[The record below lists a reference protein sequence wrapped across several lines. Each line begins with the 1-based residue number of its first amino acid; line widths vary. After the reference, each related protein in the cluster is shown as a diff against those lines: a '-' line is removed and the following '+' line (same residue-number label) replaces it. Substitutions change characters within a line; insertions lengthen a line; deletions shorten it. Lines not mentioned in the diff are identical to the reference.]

1 MHTKSVASMLGSILD
16 GYTGTSARDE
26 FIQPDGKV
34 RPQWDFLLRAMEA
47 MGPSQLSFRQDEIRR
62 FIEENGVTYNVYD
75 DTGGK
80 ERPWPLDV
88 LPVLID
94 SREWSAVERGL
105 IQRAELFEAILQDL
119 YGPAKLLSEGLIP
132 PQVIFDHGGFL
143 RPCVGLMRPGMRFL
157 HLYAADLARGSDGSF
172 SVVADLLQSPSG
184 AGYALENRIVLSRTL
199 PSLYRD
205 SHVHRLAIFFRAL
218 RNHLA
223 AIAGGGNRIVLLT
236 PGPENE
242 TYFEQ
247 AFLANYLGFNLVQ
260 GSDLTVR
267 DGKVFL
273 KTLSGLRPIDGIFRR
288 VDDTYSD
295 PLEMKSDSLL
305 GVAGLLYSIRQG
317 SVAVLNPPGAGVL
330 ENPGLYPFLPAICRH
345 LLGQDLHLSN
355 TQTYWCGNSLSHV
368 LDRLHELVIKP
379 ISRGWDRGS
388 VFGGDLSSKELAS
401 LADRIRA
408 KPSNYVAQERH
419 QLSTTPLWTGNK
431 MEPRSMVIRSF
442 ACTRDESYMV
452 MPGGLV
458 RVSPDANSNI
468 VSNQKGG
475 VSKDLWIL
483 ASEPEKQISLLSATA
498 GTTPIVRSGG
508 EIPSRAAD
516 NLFWLGRY
524 AERTEGLVRIMREIQ
539 LRLVEMQGNEEVFD
553 SLLLMLEAHTGLL
566 DPDLLAKSAQSSEV
580 EQKLRGIFFD
590 ASMIGGLRFDV
601 RALTNAAR
609 SLRERLSEDTWRTI
623 NRLETEL
630 DSPGKSPFEILENL
644 LIYLASF
651 AGFVSESMTRGQG
664 FRFLEFG
671 RRIERAT
678 LSADLIISVSKR
690 KPPEALWEHVLKI
703 QNSYMTYRRRYKT
716 RMDPSAVMDL
726 LIFDLSNPRSL
737 GHQLSRLEE
746 LAKGL
751 PGAKES
757 SRTMESRTI
766 LHALS
771 VLRLAEGTGPQGDDY
786 SELQQLM
793 YREKQYLR
801 TLSETITSN
810 YFNYIETQH
819 RLEGGAWSVT
829 G

>member
-1 MHTKSVASMLGSILD
+1 MASQLGSILD
-16 GYTGTSARDE
+16 GYTGTGARDE

-47 MGPSQLSFRQDEIRR
+47 MGHSQLSFRQEEIRR

-75 DTGGK
+75 EAGGK

-94 SREWSAVERGL
+94 SREWASVERGL
-105 IQRAELFEAILQDL
+105 IQRAELFELILQDL
-119 YGPAKLLSEGLIP
+119 YGPAKLLSEGLLP
-132 PQVIFDHGGFL
+132 PQIIFDHGGFL
-143 RPCVGLMRPGMRFL
+143 RSCVGLNPLGKRSL

-172 SVVADLLQSPSG
+172 SVIADLLQAPSG
-184 AGYALENRIVLSRTL
+184 AGYALENRIVLSRTM

-205 SHVHRLAIFFRAL
+205 SHVHRLAVFFRAL

-223 AIAGGGNRIVLLT
+223 TIAGGGNRIVLLT
-236 PGPENE
+236 PGPDNE

-267 DGKVFL
+267 DGKVYL

-288 VDDTYSD
+288 IDDAYSD
-295 PLEMKSDSLL
+295 PLELKTDSLL
-305 GVAGLLYSIRQG
+305 GVAGLLYSMRQN
-317 SVAVLNPPGAGVL
+317 SVAVMNPPGAGVL
-330 ENPGLYPFLPAICRH
+330 ENPGIYPFLPGICRH
-345 LLGQDLHLSN
+345 LLGQDLRLAN

-368 LDRLHELVIKP
+368 LDRLPELVIKP
-379 ISRGWDRGS
+379 ISRGWERGS
-388 VFGGDLSSKELAS
+388 VFGGDLSSKDLAS
-401 LADRIRA
+401 LAERIRA
-408 KPSNYVAQERH
+408 KPTSYVAQERH
-419 QLSTTPLWTGNK
+419 HLSTTPLWTGNK

-442 ACTRDESYMV
+442 ACTRDDSYMV

-458 RVSPDANSNI
+458 RVAPDANSMV

-524 AERTEGLVRIMREIQ
+524 AERTESLVRIMREIQ
-539 LRLVEMQGNEEVFD
+539 LRLVEMQG
-553 SLLLMLEAHTGLL
+553 
-566 DPDLLAKSAQSSEV
+566 LLAKNANSPEV

-590 ASMIGGLRFDV
+590 AAIIGGLRFNV

-630 DSPGKSPFEILENL
+630 DSTGKSPFEILENL

-678 LSADLIISVSKR
+678 QSADLIVSVSKR

-716 RMDPSAVMDL
+716 RMDPSAVIDL
-726 LIFDLSNPRSL
+726 IIFDLSNPRSL
-737 GHQLSRLEE
+737 GHQLTRLEE

-757 SRTMESRTI
+757 SRTVESKTI

-771 VLRLAEGTGPQGDDY
+771 VLRLAEGTGPKGDDY

-819 RLEGGAWSVT
+819 RLEGGEWSVT